1 MPAKNAG
8 QLFMENSDK
17 MIRKA
22 SYAGRFYPDS
32 GEAIFQLLEEVEK
45 RGKYSPPA
53 QVSGRVIGAVLPHAG
68 HIYSGYQT
76 LPFFEHLSVN
86 RITPDTFIILNP
98 NHSGRGPGIA
108 LDPHESWN
116 NPVGRVALDIQLAE
130 ALPYPNDPEAQ
141 RNEHSAEVIIP
152 FIQYFYR
159 DQKVKILPVCM
170 KDQTSLSAIKLAADL
185 HHAVEVTGR
194 NAVVI
199 ASSDF
204 SHFLTPEEG
213 HRQDQLVLDKIKKR
227 DVKAVEQT
235 VVKNNISICGYGPI
249 MTLMAYAGMID
260 NNYRSTLLARGHSG
274 EIAPSRDV
282 VDYISILFHTSN

>member
-1 MPAKNAG
+1 
-8 QLFMENSDK
+8 

-22 SYAGRFYPDS
+22 AYAGRFYPDS
-32 GEAIFQLLEEVEK
+32 GEAIFQLLEEIEEL
-45 RGKYSPPA
+45 GKYRPPA
-53 QVSGRVIGAVLPHAG
+53 KVSGSVIGAVLPHAG

-76 LPFFEHLSVN
+76 LPFFKYLSVN
-86 RITPDTFIILNP
+86 RIVPDTFIILNP

-108 LDPHESWN
+108 LDPHEFWS
-116 NPVGRVALDIQLAE
+116 NPVGKVPLDMELAE
-130 ALPYPNDPEAQ
+130 ALPYPNDADAQ

-152 FIQYFYR
+152 FIQYYYNG
-159 DQKVKILPVCM
+159 QIKILPVCM
-170 KDQTSLSAIKLAADL
+170 NDQTSSSATKLAADL
-185 HHAVEVTGR
+185 HHAVELTGR

-213 HRQDQLVLDKIKKR
+213 RRQDQLILEKIRNK
-227 DVKAVEQT
+227 DVKAVERT
-235 VVKNNISICGYGPI
+235 VVKNGISVCGYGPI

-260 NNYRSTLLARGHSG
+260 KNYRPTMLARGHSG